1 MTLAHRLTNLA
12 FRYGIEVHRY
22 DPSHSSQARFFKMIE
37 TRAIDTV
44 IDVGAND
51 GGYGRFLRMGGYKGA
66 IVSFEPLQDEHQ
78 RLIGAA
84 EGDRLW
90 FVAPRMAL
98 GDDHRDIDINVA
110 GNSCSSSILL
120 MNSRHELAAPDSRY
134 VGVQRV
140 PLRRL
145 DQVAHPA
152 IQRGRSVLLKV
163 DTQGFEMPVLRGA
176 EKLLQSLAG
185 VQLELSLTELY
196 DGQVLYLDM
205 LRWLADRGFELWN
218 VMPGFV
224 DQASGRLLQFDGIF
238 FRSKC

>member
-1 MTLAHRLTNLA
+1 MAIAHSLRNLA

-22 DPSHSSQARFFKMIE
+22 DASHSSEARFFKMLE
-37 TRAIDTV
+37 THAIDTV
-44 IDVGAND
+44 IDVGANN
-51 GGYGRFLRMGGYKGA
+51 GGYGQFLRRGGYKGA
-66 IVSFEPLQDEHQ
+66 IVSFEPLQDEHE
-78 RLIGAA
+78 RLLGAA

-90 FVAPRMAL
+90 SVAPRMAL
-98 GDDHRDIDINVA
+98 GGDHRDIEINVA
-110 GNSCSSSILL
+110 GNSTSSSILP
-120 MNSRHELAAPDSRY
+120 MNSRHERAAPDSRY

-145 DQVAHPA
+145 DDVAHPA
-152 IQRGRSVLLKV
+152 IQQGRSILLKI

-176 EKLLQSLAG
+176 EKMLQRLTG
-185 VQLELSLTELY
+185 LQLELSLTQLY

-205 LRWLADRGFELWN
+205 LRWLSDRGFELWN

-238 FRSKC
+238 FRSK